1 MHNFLTGM
9 ERPLVG
15 QAHPNPGNID
25 DAVKRYKSG
34 WLIKYM
40 PALDMYAVY
49 RKATPDT
56 QGEFDGLYLSA
67 KEASDAYKRRA
78 ES

>member
-1 MHNFLTGM
+1 
-9 ERPLVG
+9 VG
-15 QAHPNPGNID
+15 TSHTNIGQID

-56 QGEFDGLYLSA
+56 AGEFDGLYLNA

-78 ES
+78 EA